1 MTRGTGLH
9 LAALVLVLAAATG
22 TPAADAPDDDLRVEL
37 FASVRSLAD
46 YVTRVSSRCAAPA
59 V

>member
-22 TPAADAPDDDLRVEL
+22 TPAADAPDDDLRVGGL
-37 FASVRSLAD
+37 QVRAGLSL
-46 YVTRVSSRCAAPA
+46 RM
-59 V
+59 